1 MTNQPSSNS
10 QNPYESPN
18 LDQEMGDRVNA
29 ELPGPVAARGPSE
42 DFWAT
47 VLGVGTVLAAML
59 AVALFGAA
67 MKGYINKP
75 GEWESNPSDA
85 FLVSYAGVPMWGGT
99 MTALGIIGLL
109 MATVFVVQRNLIRGM
124 LAYLGISLL
133 AVLAMTMSS
142 QSAIK
147 YFNLEYVLWA
157 LLVGGVIGNT
167 VGIPNFLRPAVRGE
181 LFIKIGLVL
190 LGMEVLMGKLWVL
203 GVPGILVSWVVTPIV
218 LVTTFWFGQRI
229 LRIGSPSLTMTIA
242 ADMSVC
248 GVSAAIATASACRA
262 KKEELSL
269 AISLSLAF
277 TAVMM
282 VVMPIVIR
290 LIGMDDIVGGA
301 WLGGTIDSTGAVAA
315 AGAALGDRALK
326 IAGTVKMIQNV
337 LIGVIA
343 FCVSSYW
350 AAKYGIDS
358 EDSQQPRRGFIAEV
372 WARFPKFVLGF
383 LMVSIVASLIDWSG
397 PEGAWLVKDSIDLVT
412 KELRNWFF
420 CLAFVC
426 IGMEMQ
432 MSVLWPA
439 MRGGKPMVLYLVG
452 QTFNL
457 ILTGLMASWVFGSL
471 YRAQIL
477 EWLEK

>member
-1 MTNQPSSNS
+1 MTNQPSPAN
-10 QNPYESPN
+10 QN
-18 LDQEMGDRVNA
+18 LDADNA
-29 ELPGPVAARGPSE
+29 GPSVKRGPSE
-42 DFWAT
+42 DYWAN
-47 VLGVGTVLAAML
+47 VLGVLAVLAGML
-59 AVALFGAA
+59 AVALYGSSVT
-67 MKGYINKP
+67 GWIYKP
-75 GEWESNPSDA
+75 GEWESNPIDA
-85 FLVSYAGVPMWGGT
+85 FWGSKGNVPVWGGT
-99 MTALGIIGLL
+99 MMALGIIGLL
-109 MATVFVVQRNLIRGM
+109 MSAVFVSQRNLVRGL
-124 LAYLGISLL
+124 LAYLGIALL
-133 AVLAMTMSS
+133 AVLAMVMSG
-142 QSAIK
+142 QSVIK
-147 YFNLEYVLWA
+147 YYNLEYVLWA
-157 LLVGGVIGNT
+157 LLVGWIIGNT
-167 VGIPNFLRPAVRGE
+167 IGIPKVLRPAVRGE

-203 GVPGILVSWVVTPIV
+203 GVPGVMVSWVVTPIV
-218 LVTTFWFGQRI
+218 LITTFWFGHRI

-343 FCVSSYW
+343 FGVSSYW
-350 AAKYGIDS
+350 AAKYGIDAERS
-358 EDSQQPRRGFIAEV
+358 DQPRRGFFSEV

-383 LMVSIVASLIDWSG
+383 LAVSVVASLIDWSG
-397 PEGAWLVKDSIDLVT
+397 PEGAGLVKASIDLVT
-412 KELRNWFF
+412 KELRNWLF
-420 CLAFVC
+420 CIAFIC

-439 MRGGKPMVLYLVG
+439 LKGGKPMVLYLVG
-452 QTFNL
+452 QSFNL

-471 YRAQIL
+471 YREAIM